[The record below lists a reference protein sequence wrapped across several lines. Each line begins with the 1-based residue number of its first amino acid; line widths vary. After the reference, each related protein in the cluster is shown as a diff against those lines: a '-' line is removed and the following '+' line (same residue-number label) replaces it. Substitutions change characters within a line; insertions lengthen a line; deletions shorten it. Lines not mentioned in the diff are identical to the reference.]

1 MPALNMG
8 NEGGNNAGSAAGRA
22 VTCCPFSGPRNSPL
36 DARTITSW
44 VGGIPQYSNNPT
56 NYSTGALS
64 TGLGFGIGTL
74 NHIGPTAPASVRAA
88 GFTVGAVP
96 GVTLP
101 GGTSAPDARLLALG
115 GGRSNVDGTANPYA
129 TQQLLGFGNGGS
141 RDAGAGP
148 VFTGYGMS
156 MVTATANVNPGDP
169 IGATTFKNRVQ
180 PGFVLPAQNSAFG
193 SANDASPPVT

>member
-1 MPALNMG
+1 MPASNPG
-8 NEGGNNAGSAAGRA
+8 RTGTGNAGTANGVA
-22 VTCCPFSGPRNSPL
+22 VTCSPFSGPAGSPF
-36 DARTITSW
+36 DNDQP
-44 VGGIPQYSNNPT
+44 GNH
-56 NYSTGALS
+56 STGALS
-64 TGLGFGIGTL
+64 TGLGFAIGTL
-74 NHIGPTAPASVRAA
+74 NHISPTAPASVRAA

-96 GVTLP
+96 GVSLP

-129 TQQLLGFGNGGS
+129 AQPLLGFGNGGS

-148 VFTGYGMS
+148 VFTGYSMS